1 MAFNIEQARAD
12 LVELQSLAEG
22 GDEAAADAAV
32 KLEAKLS
39 KAVANQ
45 PYDAAYQ
52 AVPPM
57 KKGLVNIGRGMSDA
71 VTGIGQL
78 GGDILGIDTP
88 GLDAAAQQN
97 EEAGRYLNEQP
108 GGLLGYV
115 AGNVAATL
123 PVGMGAGR
131 VLQTVGQAPKLAPA
145 ATGLLKAVTAP
156 VRAAQGAASAIAT
169 PAATLAGKL
178 TQGGV
183 VGATYGA
190 AAPTT
195 ESRQR
200 VENMAFG
207 GAGGVAGQA
216 VVSAAAPIASKS
228 LSLVEPYIGKAVQ
241 RLGNAFATMTRQ
253 PTTADVERALT
264 LELKSAGIDWQRVP
278 AELRTQMLARASS
291 AMKLPASMPAASVAR
306 ATQASGLPVPVSLS
320 SGQIS
325 RDPQQ
330 QVLEANRLSSQ
341 NTTFRDFLANQRR
354 ALSANLDELAK
365 RGGGETDVAIT
376 GRSLRGATEGKEVA
390 AKAATSALY
399 KQADTEVG
407 ATPVTL
413 DPLIELVAS
422 RGRQT
427 QQSRVLST
435 LADEIDNMTRSNA
448 AAVGAPNYR
457 ELTASGLNE
466 LRKTIRASIGN
477 DPAEIA
483 LGKQVL
489 GKIDDIQS
497 GIGGQ
502 YVAAKTMRT
511 AQGAEFQNR
520 SLAKDVLAA
529 KAKFSDDPK
538 VRDEYIV
545 SRVLNASEKELDDY
559 KRLLLSSNEKELR
572 KVFGADQDVKAAGV
586 QAFKDLRST
595 TVASIKDQA
604 TDPKSGILSPDRLES
619 AIRKIGDKKLEI
631 ILGKSQMSV
640 LNDIRAVAKAVRY
653 DEDLVNRSNTGKVV
667 EQALTDIMSN
677 TPSASMQAIAMVK
690 SLANNIKTGR
700 QASSAMKGAESAVRR
715 SPVTRSSVRD
725 YATTTGRAAGSLL
738 YRDQ

>member
-1 MAFNIEQARAD
+1 MALNIEQARAD
-12 LVELQSLAEG
+12 LAELQALAAEG
-22 GDEAAADAAV
+22 DESAADAAV

-39 KAVANQ
+39 KEVADK
-45 PYDAAYQ
+45 PYADAYKDTPAL
-52 AVPPM
+52 
-57 KKGLVNIGRGMSDA
+57 KKGLANIGRGMSDA
-71 VTGIGQL
+71 VVGIGQL
-78 GGDILGIDTP
+78 GGDVLGIDTP
-88 GLDAAAQQN
+88 KLDLAAQQS
-97 EEAGRYLNEQP
+97 EEAGHYLNDQK

-123 PVGMGAGR
+123 PAGMGAGKA
-131 VLQTVGQAPKLAPA
+131 LQVAGNAPRMAA
-145 ATGLLKAVTAP
+145 GATGLLRLATAP
-156 VRAAQGAASAIAT
+156 VRAAQAGAAAITT
-169 PAATLAGKL
+169 PAATLGGKL
-178 TQGGV
+178 AQGAA
-183 VGATYGA
+183 VGASYGA

-195 ESRQR
+195 ENRQR
-200 VENMAFG
+200 VENVAFG
-207 GAGGVAGQA
+207 GAGGAAGQA
-216 VVSAAAPIASKS
+216 VVSAAAPVASKS
-228 LSLVEPYIGKAVQ
+228 LALVEPYIGKAVQ
-241 RLGNAFATMTRQ
+241 KVSTAFATMTRQ

-264 LELKSAGIDWQRVP
+264 IELKAAGIDWNRVP

-291 AMKLPASMPAASVAR
+291 AMRLPAAMPAASVAR
-306 ATQASGLPVPVSLS
+306 TTQAAGLPVPVSLS

-341 NTTFRDFLANQRR
+341 NTTFREFLANQRS

-365 RGGGETDVAIT
+365 RGGGETDVAVT
-376 GRSLRGATEGKEVA
+376 GRSLRGVTEAKESA
-390 AKAATSALY
+390 AKSATGALY
-399 KQADTEVG
+399 KQADDEVG
-407 ATPVTL
+407 STPVSL
-413 DPLIELVAS
+413 DPLIELIAS

-448 AAVGAPNYR
+448 ASVDAPNFR

-477 DPAEIA
+477 DPAEMA

-489 GKIDDIQS
+489 SKIDDIQS

-595 TVASIKDQA
+595 TVASIKEQA

-631 ILGKSQMSV
+631 ILGKSQMAT

-667 EQALTDIMSN
+667 EQALTDIMSSA
-677 TPSASMQAIAMVK
+677 PSASMQAIAMVK
-690 SLANNIKTGR
+690 TLANNIKTGR
-700 QASSAMKGAESAVRR
+700 QAASAMKGADSAVRR
-715 SPVTRSSVRD
+715 APVTRSSVRD